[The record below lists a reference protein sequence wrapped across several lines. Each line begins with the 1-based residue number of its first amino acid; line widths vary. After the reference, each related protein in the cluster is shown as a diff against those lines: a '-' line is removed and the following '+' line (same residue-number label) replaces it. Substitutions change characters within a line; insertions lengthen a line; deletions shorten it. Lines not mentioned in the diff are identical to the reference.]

1 MPEKENNETKPTEQ
15 DSTIPFT
22 KDMPVDE
29 ENQSIDETVQWEE
42 GFNLRAMTSTFI
54 MLVIWIV
61 FWGWLCFKVF
71 NELAEPRYRNVNMFI
86 AETDEDADIEKI
98 GHLKDSAVVK
108 QMEKDDAARRKVL
121 EDELAKEQEEKKGSK
136 EAEALADKEIIL
148 ESDVV
153 REAVLIKQMTE
164 EERKNWTKF
173 YKKVNGKTYIT
184 EKKYNTFSDPLEK
197 SKWVLVKT
205 QFAFLGE
212 NNVNLY
218 IFLVIAGI
226 PFLMILY
233 RAIYK
238 KISVSYVLTDYR
250 LLIREGL
257 FVKREYQIRLIQIK
271 DLAVY
276 QGLIQLVLNVGTIH
290 VFSNDADTPDINLDG
305 IREPVKRKETI
316 FKISEQKK
324 KSKEFYMGQA

>member
-1 MPEKENNETKPTEQ
+1 MAAKENTEPNRTEK
-15 DSTIPFT
+15 DSMPFT
-22 KDMPVDE
+22 KDMPADGEEKSIE
-29 ENQSIDETVQWEE
+29 ENVQWEE

-71 NELAEPRYRNVNMFI
+71 IELSEPRYRDVTAFN
-86 AETDEDADIEKI
+86 AD
-98 GHLKDSAVVK
+98 GDLKSGEELTKMKTEFEAIRK
-108 QMEKDDAARRKVL
+108 Q
-121 EDELAKEQEEKKGSK
+121 QEEEIIKLKEETKDPKKSK
-136 EAEALADKEIIL
+136 ELENKVIIMPTDVIRHGIWQKQLTKE
-148 ESDVV
+148 EQ
-153 REAVLIKQMTE
+153 KG
-164 EERKNWTKF
+164 WTTF
-173 YKKVNGKTYIT
+173 YKKINGKTVIA
-184 EKKYNTFSDPLEK
+184 KDKYDKISDKIEQR
-197 SKWVLVKT
+197 KWMIVKT

-212 NNVNLY
+212 NKVNLY
-218 IFLVIAGI
+218 VFLVIAGL

-238 KISVSYVLTDYR
+238 KVSVSYVLTDYR

-276 QGLIQLVLNVGTIH
+276 QGLIQLVLGVGTIH
-290 VFSNDADTPDINLDG
+290 VYSNDADTPDTNLDG

>member
-1 MPEKENNETKPTEQ
+1 MTANENTEPNPTEH
-15 DSTIPFT
+15 DSIPFT
-22 KDMPVDE
+22 RDMPADGEEKSIE
-29 ENQSIDETVQWEE
+29 ENVQWEE

-71 NELAEPRYRNVNMFI
+71 IELSEPRYRHVTTFHSDEVNKG
-86 AETDEDADIEKI
+86 T
-98 GHLKDSAVVK
+98 LKDAK
-108 QMEKDDAARRKVL
+108 TLKEMMEKDKVTR
-121 EDELAKEQEEKKGSK
+121 EEEEKKIEKKK
-136 EAEALADKEIIL
+136 EETKDLKKAEELENKVIIL
-148 ESDVV
+148 PTDVI
-153 REAVLIKQMTE
+153 RHGIWQSQLSED
-164 EERKNWTKF
+164 ERKGWSTF
-173 YKKVNGKTYIT
+173 YKKINGKTVIS
-184 EKKYNTFSDPLEK
+184 EAKYNTIEDKLEK
-197 SKWVLVKT
+197 AKWMIVKT

-212 NNVNLY
+212 NKVNLY
-218 IFLVIAGI
+218 IFLVIAGL

-238 KISVSYVLTDYR
+238 KVSVSYVLTDYR

-276 QGLIQLVLNVGTIH
+276 QGLIQLVLGVGTVH
-290 VFSNDADTPDINLDG
+290 VFSNDADTPDTNLDG